1 MELTRIATSIDGVK
15 IDAPALNDVLVA
27 HPNPAAVSRCTF
39 RCKHSRDLAFAYLD
53 GMFILFLPIRI

>member
-39 RCKHSRDLAFAYLD
+39 RCKHSPALLACQNEFD
-53 GMFILFLPIRI
+53 P